1 MKTFGGFKHIACATI
16 AAATVISVGCIA
28 MADEIATEDLP
39 ADQIE
44 SGETVTD
51 TETEAVIAEET
62 EEVTAEEQQEV
73 PETEIIDEVVAED
86 EEIIEES
93 AEDIEADSDYVVYEV
108 EETVVS
114 EDASY
119 GVPNGWEAKNGKWY
133 YYVDGNPLKG
143 WNQIGS
149 EWYYFFGDGEMM
161 VGGLY
166 DGAEYKAFFI
176 FDYKGH
182 MCTNG
187 WKQLNGSWFY
197 CGANGK
203 CVTGWNKIDGKW
215 YYFDKSQDP
224 YMYTGPQLIDGKCY
238 LFGSDGSLQTGWYNY
253 YAQWYYADSDG
264 ICATGWK
271 QIDGKWYYFYEP
283 DYSSPFMFG
292 GGLYRI
298 GENWYGFDDNGVMLT
313 GWYNDYV
320 IEEDGETLYL
330 GEWYYLDKSNGQA
343 KKGWAQIGNKW
354 YYFQASASY
363 DPPYALSGIN
373 IIEGKYY
380 YFDEDTNVMASDGWV
395 KKAKTYGTNAVWFYA
410 DKKGALATGWQ
421 KIGNDWYYFGDGT
434 YYPYMHRGIV
444 DVDGD
449 DYYLGTNGKLV
460 TGWFREVDKYS
471 GYVYPEYH
479 YADKNGVIAYNKWLT
494 IDGKTY
500 YIDSNGDMVTGMM
513 FIYGIMFEFDDN
525 GVCLNPGVG

>member
-1 MKTFGGFKHIACATI
+1 
-16 AAATVISVGCIA
+16 
-28 MADEIATEDLP
+28 
-39 ADQIE
+39 
-44 SGETVTD
+44 
-51 TETEAVIAEET
+51 
-62 EEVTAEEQQEV
+62 
-73 PETEIIDEVVAED
+73 
-86 EEIIEES
+86 
-93 AEDIEADSDYVVYEV
+93 
-108 EETVVS
+108 
-114 EDASY
+114 
-119 GVPNGWEAKNGKWY
+119 
-133 YYVDGNPLKG
+133 
-143 WNQIGS
+143 
-149 EWYYFFGDGEMM
+149 MM

-354 YYFQASASY
+354 YYFQTSASY

-479 YADKNGVIAYNKWLT
+479 YADKNGIVTLT
-494 IDGKTY
+494 DTEFAILEHLLKNRGKTVTAADMY
-500 YIDSNGDMVTGMM
+500 EAVWNERFLPGSANTVMVHVLNLRRKIEENPSNPRIIRTVTGAGRAG
-513 FIYGIMFEFDDN
+513 FLRAQRDRRRSDPRRVYEPRECQPPQGAYLRGFQLLCHI
-525 GVCLNPGVG
+525 PGRQRQRYRRRRPLDGFT